1 MTHEGLRDR
10 TIVVTGAA
18 GGQGL
23 AAALLLDEA
32 GARVIAT
39 DVADAAPALA
49 GTRVAYRRLDVA
61 DESHWQAL
69 ATDLATDLD
78 GARPA
83 RARQQRRAS
92 PTAPAS
98 ARPSAPTGIA

>member
-1 MTHEGLRDR
+1 MTHEGIRDR
-10 TIVVTGAA
+10 TIVVTGGA

-39 DVADAAPALA
+39 DIADAAPALA

-61 DESHWQAL
+61 D
-69 ATDLATDLD
+69 
-78 GARPA
+78 
-83 RARQQRRAS
+83 
-92 PTAPAS
+92 
-98 ARPSAPTGIA
+98 